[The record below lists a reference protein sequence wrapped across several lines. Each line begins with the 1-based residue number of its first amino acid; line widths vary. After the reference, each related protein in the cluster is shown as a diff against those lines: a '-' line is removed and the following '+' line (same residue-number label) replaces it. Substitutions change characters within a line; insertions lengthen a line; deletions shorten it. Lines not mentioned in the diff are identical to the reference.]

1 MSCPWFLRLSRTWL
15 SFLWSSQ
22 VSPWTYRTSMCAP
35 CSPRTSTISSDT
47 RAPSPLRPATRAS
60 SGLCSIRPSL
70 SHTIRYS
77 RQDSMY
83 LSGYSCYLW
92 TVTVTVLRKPAYFEY
107 YMVSLL
113 VCCAQIRKLE
123 GTLMDIDNKTLWND
137 YRIAQPLND
146 RVVESSFLPRLGKGS
161 V

>member
-1 MSCPWFLRLSRTWL
+1 
-15 SFLWSSQ
+15 
-22 VSPWTYRTSMCAP
+22 
-35 CSPRTSTISSDT
+35 
-47 RAPSPLRPATRAS
+47 
-60 SGLCSIRPSL
+60 
-70 SHTIRYS
+70 
-77 RQDSMY
+77 
-83 LSGYSCYLW
+83 
-92 TVTVTVLRKPAYFEY
+92 
-107 YMVSLL
+107 MVSLL